1 MNIQIFGKSKC
12 FDTKKAERWFKERR
26 IKYQYIDLLKYGISR
41 GELTSV
47 RAAVGFDALL
57 DEKAGDYALLQ
68 YLAHDD
74 KFQQNFQ
81 VPFMVLSSDDK
92 AHKVI
97 KAQRSANDFLSF
109 FSQWTGIQAA
119 EITPRYRFIS
129 EQKAGPVYIT
139 NFQLQK
145 VDYAHLGT
153 DEFTVN

>member
-1 MNIQIFGKSKC
+1 LYSMTQTDSLLAKLYHQLQNSG
-12 FDTKKAERWFKERR
+12 DTFSLTYFSDHGLAFKERG
-26 IKYQYIDLLKYGISR
+26 K
-41 GELTSV
+41 EV
-47 RAAVGFDALL
+47 
-57 DEKAGDYALLQ
+57 Q

-119 EITPRYRFIS
+119 EITPRVMDAL
-129 EQKAGPVYIT
+129 KMV
-139 NFQLQK
+139 QLEAFAQRK
-145 VDYAHLGT
+145 PHQLSGGQQQRVAIARAVVNKPRLLLL
-153 DEFTVN
+153 DESLSAL

>member
-1 MNIQIFGKSKC
+1 MTQTDSLLAKLYHQLQNSG
-12 FDTKKAERWFKERR
+12 DTFSLTYFSDHGLAFKERG
-26 IKYQYIDLLKYGISR
+26 K
-41 GELTSV
+41 E
-47 RAAVGFDALL
+47 
-57 DEKAGDYALLQ
+57 
-68 YLAHDD
+68 DD

>member
-1 MNIQIFGKSKC
+1 M
-12 FDTKKAERWFKERR
+12 
-26 IKYQYIDLLKYGISR
+26 
-41 GELTSV
+41 
-47 RAAVGFDALL
+47 
-57 DEKAGDYALLQ
+57 Q

-81 VPFMVLSSDDK
+81 VPFMALSSDDK

-129 EQKAGPVYIT
+129 EQRPVRCTSPTSSCRRWTTLTSVPMSSQSINRAGPASRPGRPSAGKKIRPERRIFHIT
-139 NFQLQK
+139 
-145 VDYAHLGT
+145 
-153 DEFTVN
+153 E

>member
-1 MNIQIFGKSKC
+1 MVWRSG
-12 FDTKKAERWFKERR
+12 
-26 IKYQYIDLLKYGISR
+26 
-41 GELTSV
+41 
-47 RAAVGFDALL
+47 
-57 DEKAGDYALLQ
+57 AGQEVQ